1 MTTAI
6 YTATI
11 FGDTYKLRGDFSEAS
26 SQIER
31 WFGEDGVWQPTGWQT
46 AQFTHRPHL
55 AMEMELEHSIELGGD
70 DPEDFRDEINTA
82 IEAMTCE

>member
-11 FGDTYKLRGDFSEAS
+11 FGDTYKLRGDFAEAS

-31 WFGEDGVWQPTGWQT
+31 LDADGEWQATGWQA

-55 AMEMELEHSIELGGD
+55 AMEMELETSIEAGGD
-70 DPEDFRDEINTA
+70 DPEDFRDEINA
-82 IEAMTCE
+82 AVEAMDVK